1 MRVAVVVNPKA
12 GKGRGELLGR
22 RLGALLERAGI
33 EARAVP
39 LGRADSGRRLEGV
52 DTAVVIGGD
61 GTVHGLLDEAA
72 ERGVAIYHAPMGTEN
87 LLAREL
93 GTSAEPD
100 AIVSALR
107 GGRVLDADL
116 GRVNATA
123 FAIMASIGVDASVIH
138 RLDARRTGSISH
150 LSYVAPIVEEV
161 RRPRIP
167 RLTVRVD
174 DCELVRDEP
183 GLLVVANCRQYGAR
197 LDPAPHADMTD
208 GLLDAVFL
216 PHRTALGA
224 AGWALRC
231 RVRRLGPRAVV
242 ARGARIE
249 AVAAEPCCLQAD
261 GEAALDGA
269 SRFVFTVE
277 PGRVRFVCGGRG
289 GLAECRLDN

>member
-12 GKGRGELLGR
+12 GKGRAELLGQ
-22 RLGALLERAGI
+22 RLV
-33 EARAVP
+33 AV
-39 LGRADSGRRLEGV
+39 LGRAGFEVEPLGESGPGRRLEGV
-52 DTAVVIGGD
+52 NAAVVVGGD

-72 ERGVAIYHAPMGTEN
+72 ERGVPLYPAPMGTEN

-93 GTSAEPD
+93 GTSADPE
-100 AIVSALR
+100 AAGEALR
-107 GGRVLDADL
+107 ARRVVEADL
-116 GRVNATA
+116 GRVNGVA
-123 FAIMASIGVDASVIH
+123 FAIMASVGVDANVIH
-138 RLDARRTGSISH
+138 RLDARRSGSISH

-174 DCELVRDEP
+174 EREIVSGER

-208 GLLDAVFL
+208 GRLDAVFL

-224 AGWALRC
+224 VGWALRC
-231 RVRRLGPRAVV
+231 RLRRLGARAIV
-242 ARGARIE
+242 ARGERIE
-249 AVAAEPCCLQAD
+249 AVTEEPCCLQGD

-269 SRFVFTVE
+269 TRYVFTVE
-277 PGRVRFVCGGRG
+277 PGRVRFVRG
-289 GLAECRLDN
+289 EGK